1 MRIVYIVLVVCMISV
16 VACSDSNENSAEH
29 DTGYQP
35 QVKKALEQSTPQK
48 DLSVARRKVVRK
60 RQELA
65 PRFNNSDWGGWE
77 ELTEEQHENQVEKIS
92 ERLEEI
98 IDEYYDNDDLEE
110 LDQDTLLEMLRE
122 DFPEEL
128 QDDIPE
134 EVLEEIE
141 WWTE

>member
-16 VACSDSNENSAEH
+16 VACSDKVENSAEH
-29 DTGYQP
+29 DTGYRP
-35 QVKKALEQSTPQK
+35 QVEKSLEQSTPQK
-48 DLSVARRKVVRK
+48 DLPAASGKVVRK
-60 RQELA
+60 RQEQA

-77 ELTEEQHENQVEKIS
+77 ELTEEQHENKVEKIS
-92 ERLEEI
+92 DRLEEI
-98 IDEYYDNDDLEE
+98 VDEYSENDDLEE

-122 DFPEEL
+122 EFPEEL

-134 EVLEEIE
+134 EVLEDIE